1 MTPTNEVLPFLDR
14 VNGILGLIG
23 AVLTYVLGQ
32 HWFLFA
38 SFMAMNVI
46 DYITGCLKSRL
57 MGTVN
62 SSKGLTGLLKKLG
75 YWLMIIVAFGASAV
89 FIEIGEVI
97 GVDLSITTSI
107 GWFVLASLI
116 INELRSIIENFVQAG
131 YDVPSFLTKG
141 LAVAQNAVESTAT
154 KTEDTTE

>member
-1 MTPTNEVLPFLDR
+1 MTASSEILPF
-14 VNGILGLIG
+14 VNHVNAILGLVG
-23 AVLTYVLGQ
+23 AVLTYVFGQ

-38 SFMAMNVI
+38 FFMGANII

-97 GVDLSITTSI
+97 GVDLTITTSI

-116 INELRSIIENFVQAG
+116 VNELRSIIENFVQAG

-141 LAVAQNAVESTAT
+141 LAVAKKAVESVEAT
-154 KTEDTTE
+154 DDTTD